1 MRSRLLMQYTHLNC
15 CDRFV
20 PDLLCTPAESKFDQA
35 EVVDS
40 RIRSRIHRICHEEV
54 SAFVSLRVGLASGIR
69 ARSHAQRQAKKVQCL
84 FGVNFRTSVIN
95 FKFLGPKFTPAASGG
110 RCALRP
116 SSVSQ
121 GLRSDLD
128 AAGMTPRRIRLQR
141 AVTASTRL

>member
-54 SAFVSLRVGLASGIR
+54 SAFVSLRTAPGLMA
-69 ARSHAQRQAKKVQCL
+69 AAPPAKPAN
-84 FGVNFRTSVIN
+84 GVRD
-95 FKFLGPKFTPAASGG
+95 P
-110 RCALRP
+110 
-116 SSVSQ
+116 VSCV
-121 GLRSDLD
+121 SDNC
-128 AAGMTPRRIRLQR
+128 
-141 AVTASTRL
+141 